1 MADFRIDIITDV
13 VCPLGY
19 LGYTRLKQAME
30 HLGDDYRFDVYWQP
44 LELHDNIPVDGV
56 DRMTYLSQRFGS
68 EERLNETDHALQ
80 QVGAEAGIEFNFND
94 KTVLPN
100 TRLAHQLVQVANKK
114 QQSTNLMLALYH
126 NYFTELKDVGN
137 KATLQDIALQV
148 GLTQE
153 DIDSAFSDK
162 MAKQVIQKIEHFK
175 RLEIETSPTY
185 VFNDKFVIHGP
196 HQAEDFAKVIVDIA
210 NKST

>member
-19 LGYTRLKQAME
+19 LGYTRLKQAIE
-30 HLGDDYRFDVYWQP
+30 HLGDDYRFELYWQP

-56 DRMTYLSQRFGS
+56 DRMDYLAQRFGS
-68 EERLNETDHALQ
+68 EERLNEADHALQ
-80 QVGAEAGIEFNFND
+80 QIGLDAGIEFNFSD
-94 KTVLPN
+94 KAILPN
-100 TRLAHQLVQVANKK
+100 TRLAHQLLQVANTK
-114 QQSTNLMLALYH
+114 QQGTNLILAFYH
-126 NYFTELKDVGN
+126 SYFTELKNLGE
-137 KATLQDIALQV
+137 KATLQAIALQV

-153 DIDSAFSDK
+153 EVDLAFSESI
-162 MAKQVIQKIEHFK
+162 ASQVEKKIAHFK
-175 RLEIETSPTY
+175 TLDITSSPTY

-210 NKST
+210 NKSG